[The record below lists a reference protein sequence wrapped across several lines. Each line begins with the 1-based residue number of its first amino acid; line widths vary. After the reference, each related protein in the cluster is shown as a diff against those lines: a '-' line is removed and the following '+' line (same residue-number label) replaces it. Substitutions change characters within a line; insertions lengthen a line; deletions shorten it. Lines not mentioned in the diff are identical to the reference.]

1 MWFFFLC
8 PSWEMISLLFD
19 YSFFDIPIFSLLINF
34 CIGFF
39 RTTKAVYYNTIAKS
53 GSENC
58 GWNVKRIKKKL
69 SSLLYDVVAIKL
81 VCSFSICMF
90 FPSCRLYILMCHK
103 SLNSCSY
110 FILGFQTLDLWAI
123 CNFLYKLPTR
133 RFSVKVAKKKIE

>member
-53 GSENC
+53 RSENC

-81 VCSFSICMF
+81 VCSFSICVF
-90 FPSCRLYILMCHK
+90 FPSCRL
-103 SLNSCSY
+103 SLYFDVSQKPQLL
-110 FILGFQTLDLWAI
+110 FILYSW
-123 CNFLYKLPTR
+123 
-133 RFSVKVAKKKIE
+133 FSDSRSMNYMQFSL